1 MDLFDDEELF
11 KEQKKKVRR
20 NSVVII
26 SCIVVA
32 VILIIGIVCA
42 MMYFQSLEWGITVD
56 GMGMPLKETTIITDE
71 QTGKIFVSV
80 SDVAPRVK
88 GYQYLNGEYG
98 QNTEDPNSGVVQ
110 CADEVV
116 EIKANENKINKIL
129 LKEDTKD
136 NEYGYMYLSEKI
148 KYANGQLYAYV
159 EDLQVLLNAKINYNQ
174 ATNKIVLVG
183 TEYLYEQY
191 QTKIASLGYN
201 SVDSNF
207 VNKKALASDMI
218 VARKDNGLIGIIRP
232 DGKEIAGAR
241 YESVQWLETT
251 EEFLVESNDKYGIIS
266 ELGQSKIS
274 MNYDSIKLLDKDTG
288 LYIVR
293 SSNKYG
299 VINKSE
305 RQILYSEYDQIGV
318 NKDQYPSL
326 KNENQYLFYD
336 SIIPVQRDEKWGL
349 FNINGEM
356 ILPIEY
362 ASIGCIVSS
371 QQTKSANN
379 AILLEEYE
387 GIIVGKQISENDR
400 NKKYAVYN
408 PLGEQLVDFVLD
420 NIYYRTENG
429 KDVYYLEMGGQQG
442 NLDEVFKANGIKK
455 VNTNINDSNL
465 NNNMNI
471 NNGTSNPNEL
481 VKN

>member
-1 MDLFDDEELF
+1 
-11 KEQKKKVRR
+11 
-20 NSVVII
+20 
-26 SCIVVA
+26 
-32 VILIIGIVCA
+32 
-42 MMYFQSLEWGITVD
+42 
-56 GMGMPLKETTIITDE
+56 
-71 QTGKIFVSV
+71 
-80 SDVAPRVK
+80 
-88 GYQYLNGEYG
+88 
-98 QNTEDPNSGVVQ
+98 
-110 CADEVV
+110 
-116 EIKANENKINKIL
+116 
-129 LKEDTKD
+129 
-136 NEYGYMYLSEKI
+136 
-148 KYANGQLYAYV
+148 
-159 EDLQVLLNAKINYNQ
+159 
-174 ATNKIVLVG
+174 
-183 TEYLYEQY
+183 
-191 QTKIASLGYN
+191 
-201 SVDSNF
+201 
-207 VNKKALASDMI
+207 
-218 VARKDNGLIGIIRP
+218 
-232 DGKEIAGAR
+232 
-241 YESVQWLETT
+241 
-251 EEFLVESNDKYGIIS
+251 
-266 ELGQSKIS
+266 

-349 FNINGEM
+349 FNVNGEM

-362 ASIGCIVSS
+362 DSIGCIVSS

-379 AILLEEYE
+379 AILLDNYE

-408 PLGEQLVDFVLD
+408 PLGEQIVGFVLD
-420 NIYYRTENG
+420 NVYYRTENG
-429 KDVYYLEMGGQQG
+429 KDVYYLEMDGQQG

-471 NNGTSNPNEL
+471 NNGTSDTNEL

>member
-11 KEQKKKVRR
+11 KEQKKKVKR

-159 EDLQVLLNAKINYNQ
+159 EDLQVLLNAKVNYNQ
-174 ATNKIVLVG
+174 ATNKIVLAG

-191 QTKIASLGYN
+191 QTKIAGLGYN

-218 VARKDNGLIGIIRP
+218 VAKKDNGLIGIIRP

-349 FNINGEM
+349 FNVNGEM

-362 ASIGCIVSS
+362 DSIGCIVSS

-379 AILLEEYE
+379 AILLDNYE

-408 PLGEQLVDFVLD
+408 PLGEQIVGFVLD
-420 NIYYRTENG
+420 NVYYRTENG
-429 KDVYYLEMGGQQG
+429 KDVYYLEMDGQQG

-471 NNGTSNPNEL
+471 NNGTSDTNEL

>member
-1 MDLFDDEELF
+1 
-11 KEQKKKVRR
+11 
-20 NSVVII
+20 
-26 SCIVVA
+26 
-32 VILIIGIVCA
+32 
-42 MMYFQSLEWGITVD
+42 
-56 GMGMPLKETTIITDE
+56 
-71 QTGKIFVSV
+71 
-80 SDVAPRVK
+80 
-88 GYQYLNGEYG
+88 
-98 QNTEDPNSGVVQ
+98 
-110 CADEVV
+110 
-116 EIKANENKINKIL
+116 
-129 LKEDTKD
+129 
-136 NEYGYMYLSEKI
+136 MYLSEKI

-159 EDLQVLLNAKINYNQ
+159 EDLQVLLNAKVNYNQ
-174 ATNKIVLVG
+174 ATNKIVLAG

-218 VARKDNGLIGIIRP
+218 VAKKDNGLIGIIRP
-232 DGKEIAGAR
+232 DGKEIAGPR

-251 EEFLVESNDKYGIIS
+251 DEFLVESNDKYGIIS

-274 MNYDSIKLLDKDTG
+274 MNYDSIKLLDKNAG
-288 LYIVR
+288 LYIVK
-293 SSNKYG
+293 SGDKYG

-349 FNINGEM
+349 FNVNGEM

-362 ASIGCIVSS
+362 DSIGCIVSS

-379 AILLEEYE
+379 AILLDNYE

-408 PLGEQLVDFVLD
+408 PLGEQIVGFVLD
-420 NIYYRTENG
+420 NVYYRTENG
-429 KDVYYLEMGGQQG
+429 KDVYYLEMDGQQG

-471 NNGTSNPNEL
+471 NNGTSDTNEL